1 MVPVVIV
8 TGGVLLALLHRWA
21 ADEGIV
27 EQVSDAADPV
37 GLHRRRTAFL
47 ALRGVVAVAF
57 GGAIGPE
64 ASLIAVM
71 GEISALVTTRVARDR
86 EEERLIGETGTSAS
100 LGALYGAPT
109 GSTLFEPDSTDRAV
123 NLANII
129 AGAVGFVSFLLV
141 HDLFSAPSS
150 TLGLHHVDLFARDVA
165 FSAVAA
171 LAGAALALGYVG
183 IRGPVGALAGRI
195 TRPWVRIL
203 TGTAVFALLATAVPQ
218 IRFSGHE
225 DVGGVVDLATQG
237 AWWALL
243 GIVLLK
249 MLATAIN
256 LSTGWLG
263 GDFFPLVLAGSA
275 AGLLMC
281 SFLDLP
287 LEAAAVAGMAAAAT
301 VGMRKPT
308 AVFVIVVL
316 VSGGVAIP
324 AALMGTAV
332 GLVVYALTPEPA
344 PAH

>member
-86 EEERLIGETGTSAS
+86 EEERLIGETGISAS

-109 GSTLFEPDSTDRAV
+109 GSTLFEPDSTERAV

-150 TLGLHHVDLFARDVA
+150 TLGLHHVDLSAWDVA

-183 IRGPVGALAGRI
+183 IRGPVGALARRI
-195 TRPWVRIL
+195 TRPGSASSR
-203 TGTAVFALLATAVPQ
+203 ALRCSRCWRRRSPRSASRVTRMWA
-218 IRFSGHE
+218 
-225 DVGGVVDLATQG
+225 
-237 AWWALL
+237 AWWTSLHRGRGGRCWASRCSRCWPLP
-243 GIVLLK
+243 
-249 MLATAIN
+249 
-256 LSTGWLG
+256 ST
-263 GDFFPLVLAGSA
+263 
-275 AGLLMC
+275 
-281 SFLDLP
+281 
-287 LEAAAVAGMAAAAT
+287 
-301 VGMRKPT
+301 
-308 AVFVIVVL
+308 
-316 VSGGVAIP
+316 
-324 AALMGTAV
+324 
-332 GLVVYALTPEPA
+332 
-344 PAH
+344 

>member
-109 GSTLFEPDSTDRAV
+109 GSTLFEPDSTEKGREPGEHHRRRRGVRELPAGPRPLLRAE
-123 NLANII
+123 LHP
-129 AGAVGFVSFLLV
+129 GAV
-141 HDLFSAPSS
+141 P
-150 TLGLHHVDLFARDVA
+150 
-165 FSAVAA
+165 
-171 LAGAALALGYVG
+171 
-183 IRGPVGALAGRI
+183 RGPLRVGRGLQRRCGPGGRRARPRVRGDPRSRGRAGPSDHP
-195 TRPWVRIL
+195 PWVRIL
-203 TGTAVFALLATAVPQ
+203 AGTAVFALLATAVPQ

-243 GIVLLK
+243 GIALLK

-263 GDFFPLVLAGSA
+263 GGFFPLVLAGSA
-275 AGLLMC
+275 AGLLVC
-281 SFLDLP
+281 SFPDLP

-301 VGMRKPT
+301 VVMRKPT
-308 AVFVIVVL
+308 AVFVTVVL